1 MFSDL
6 SRKTLR
12 IFCIFLKDSK
22 HNTMIIM
29 YDLDTSKE
37 SLEIRNGI
45 ECDPQMMDK
54 DITGNSKVHKRE
66 GVNPKTEPSTH
77 GGFA

>member
-1 MFSDL
+1 
-6 SRKTLR
+6 
-12 IFCIFLKDSK
+12 
-22 HNTMIIM
+22 MIIM